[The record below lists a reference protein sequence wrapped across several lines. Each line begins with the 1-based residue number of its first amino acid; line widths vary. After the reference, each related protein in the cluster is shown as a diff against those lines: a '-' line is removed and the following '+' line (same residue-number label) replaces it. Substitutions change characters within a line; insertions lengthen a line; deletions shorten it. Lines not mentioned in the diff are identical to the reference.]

1 MSTAQTLFPPAGR
14 LLGVD
19 YGSVRIGLAI
29 SDPQRLIASPFATYL
44 RQRPA
49 QEAVYFK
56 ELVERESI
64 VGLVV
69 GLPLHADGRES
80 EKSQE
85 CRGFAQWLSG
95 VTDRPVVL
103 WDERFTSA
111 AAERIL
117 IDAGLTRKQ
126 RKSRVDRLAAQMF
139 LQSFIDA
146 GCPPS
151 SAQTDFNTASTRC
164 SSS

>member
-1 MSTAQTLFPPAGR
+1 MSTPQIPLPPSGR

-29 SDPQRLIASPFATYL
+29 SDPQRIIASPFATYI

-49 QEAVYFK
+49 EDAAYFK
-56 ELVERESI
+56 QLVDRECV

-80 EKSQE
+80 DKSQE
-85 CRGFAQWLSG
+85 CRVFAKWLSE

-146 GCPPS
+146 GCPLS
-151 SAQTDFNTASTRC
+151 SAHADFNTAST
-164 SSS
+164 S